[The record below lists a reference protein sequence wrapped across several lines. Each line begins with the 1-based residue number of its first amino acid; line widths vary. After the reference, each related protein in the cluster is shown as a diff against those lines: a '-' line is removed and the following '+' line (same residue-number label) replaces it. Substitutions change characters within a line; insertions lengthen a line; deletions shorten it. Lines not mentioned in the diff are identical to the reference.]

1 MGDLVRRTSLGASIE
16 RRAAAPLSDGGR
28 AIEHA
33 MWDVPAIAFDEFA
46 QVSHPF
52 GDHPVV
58 DAVSDDGLVRRRRSD
73 RAECYFRRRVGF
85 RAWPSGIVVVA
96 REQPRIGSTSAP
108 SASSRSCRRRCGG
121 ASCSG
126 HRARGGSR
134 GHANQAVDACLRT
147 FQYRLLLLF
156 MDHRLPHSATQ
167 GDRRPIE
174 HWLRPIRAAAGGVHG
189 YSVGDRSPGRLRV
202 CGRLARPLR
211 GDCRTVAAPGSAE
224 IDRGALIRRCRWR
237 RKAAHR
243 RDRRLPRRAART
255 ENVRGGGAPCRRA
268 TADTVTPCRLPASA
282 DP

>member
-147 FQYRLLLLF
+147 FQYRLLLLSWIIAY
-156 MDHRLPHSATQ
+156 RIA
-167 GDRRPIE
+167 RRRVI
-174 HWLRPIRAAAGGVHG
+174 
-189 YSVGDRSPGRLRV
+189 DGRLNTGYVLFALLLAACTGTPLATGHPVVFV
-202 CGRLARPLR
+202 CVGVWLVLYVV
-211 GDCRTVAAPGSAE
+211 TVE
-224 IDRGALIRRCRWR
+224 LWR
-237 RKAAHR
+237 RQVR
-243 RDRRLPRRAART
+243 RRSTGAR
-255 ENVRGGGAPCRRA
+255 
-268 TADTVTPCRLPASA
+268 
-282 DP
+282 